1 MEGIFAIWQRD
12 ITKFFRDKAR
22 LFGSFTMPI
31 LFLLI
36 FGGGMSGTMEN
47 MMIGSMGG
55 EAGGADFNYVEFV
68 FPGIVA
74 MTLLMTSIFSAL
86 SIIEDKDF
94 GYMKEILVSPISRV
108 SIAVGKMLGAATVAT
123 IQGIILFLL
132 IPLIGLTYDFMSLI
146 QVIPFMFLLASA
158 LSGLGLLFASVIRS
172 TQGFQ
177 MTVQILVMPMIFL
190 SGALFPIN
198 NMPAWMNFIVK
209 INPVTYGVDVMKK
222 IMIDVDTLSPVIRE
236 AMGLNLSVFGRQ
248 VTFFEEIL
256 FILVFAIILVLLAT
270 MSFRKANA

>member
-1 MEGIFAIWQRD
+1 MEGIIAIWQRD
-12 ITKFFRDKAR
+12 LMKFFRDKAR

-36 FGGGMSGTMEN
+36 FGGGMSGTMETMMMGN
-47 MMIGSMGG
+47 MPDGTAS
-55 EAGGADFNYVEFV
+55 FNYVEFV

-74 MTLLMTSIFSAL
+74 MTLLMTSVFSAM
-86 SIIEDKDF
+86 SVIEDKDK

-108 SIAVGKMLGAATVAT
+108 SIAIGKMLGAATVAT

-132 IPLIGLTYDFMSLI
+132 IPFLGLSYGIMNLL
-146 QVIPFMFLLASA
+146 QVIPFMFLFGAA
-158 LSGLGLLFASVIRS
+158 LSGLGLLFASIIRS

-190 SGALFPIN
+190 SGALFPVS
-198 NMPAWMNFIVK
+198 NMPAWMDVIVK

-222 IMIDVDTLSPVIRE
+222 LMIDTSELSPVVIE
-236 AMGLNLSVFGRQ
+236 AMGLNIEVFGRQ
-248 VTFFEEIL
+248 VTIFEEIL
-256 FILVFAIILVLLAT
+256 FIAAFAAVLVFFAT
-270 MSFRKANA
+270 ISFKRANA

>member
-1 MEGIFAIWQRD
+1 MEGIYGIWQRD
-12 ITKFFRDKAR
+12 LTKFFRDKAR

-47 MMIGSMGG
+47 MMAGSMGG
-55 EAGGADFNYVEFV
+55 EAGNFNYVEFV

-74 MTLLMTSIFSAL
+74 MTLLMTSVFSAL

-108 SIAVGKMLGAATVAT
+108 SIAVGKMIGAATVAT

-132 IPLIGLTYDFMSLI
+132 IPFLGLSYDWLALL
-146 QVIPFMFLLASA
+146 QVIPFMFLLACA

-198 NMPAWMNFIVK
+198 NMPAWMDIIVK

-222 IMIDVDTLSPVIRE
+222 IMIDLDNLSPAVIE
-236 AMGLNLSVFGRQ
+236 AMGLNITVFGRQ
-248 VTFFEEIL
+248 VTIWEEIL
-256 FILVFAIILVLLAT
+256 FILIFAVILVLLAT
-270 MSFRKANA
+270 VSFRKANA

>member
-47 MMIGSMGG
+47 MMASGLG
-55 EAGGADFNYVEFV
+55 EQAGDFNYIEFV

-74 MTLLMTSIFSAL
+74 MTLLMTSVFSAL

-123 IQGIILFLL
+123 IQGIILFML
-132 IPLIGLTYDFMSLI
+132 IPFLGLSYDLLSLV
-146 QVIPFMFLLASA
+146 QVIPFMFLLACA

-177 MTVQILVMPMIFL
+177 MTVQVLVMPMIFL
-190 SGALFPIN
+190 SGALFPVN
-198 NMPAWMNFIVK
+198 NMPAWMDIIVK

-222 IMIDVDTLSPVIRE
+222 IMIDVDSLSPAVME
-236 AMGLNLSVFGRQ
+236 AMGLNITVFGRQ
-248 VTFFEEIL
+248 VTIFEEII
-256 FILVFAIILVLLAT
+256 FIAAFAALLVLFAT
-270 MSFRKANA
+270 ISFRRANA

>member
-1 MEGIFAIWQRD
+1 MEGIYAIWQRD
-12 ITKFFRDKAR
+12 LLKFFRDKAR

-36 FGGGMSGTMEN
+36 FGGGLSGTMES
-47 MMIGSMGG
+47 MMGSMAGAG
-55 EAGGADFNYVEFV
+55 EGFNYVEFV

-74 MTLLMTSIFSAL
+74 MTLLMTSIFSSL

-132 IPLIGLTYDFMSLI
+132 IPLLGLSYSIVSLL
-146 QVIPFMFLLASA
+146 QVLPFMFLFAAA
-158 LSGLGLLFASVIRS
+158 LSGLGLLIASLIRS

-177 MTVQILVMPMIFL
+177 MIVQVLVMPMIFL

-198 NMPAWMNFIVK
+198 NMPAWMDIIVK
-209 INPVTYGVDVMKK
+209 LNPVTYGVDVMKK
-222 IMIDVDTLSPVIRE
+222 IMIDVDSLSPQVQN
-236 AMGLNLSVFGRQ
+236 AMGLNLDVFGRP
-248 VTFFEEIL
+248 VTMIEEIL
-256 FILVFAIILVLLAT
+256 FIAGFAALLVLLAT
-270 MSFRKANA
+270 FSFRRANA

>member
-1 MEGIFAIWQRD
+1 MEGILAIWQRD
-12 ITKFFRDKAR
+12 LTKFFRDKAR

-47 MMIGSMGG
+47 MMTGSMGA
-55 EAGGADFNYVEFV
+55 AGGAEFNYVEFV

-123 IQGIILFLL
+123 IQGIILFIL
-132 IPLIGLTYDFMSLI
+132 IPLIGLSYDYMALL
-146 QVIPFMFLLASA
+146 QVIPFMFLLGSA
-158 LSGLGLLFASVIRS
+158 LSGLGLLFASFIRS

-190 SGALFPIN
+190 SGALFPVN
-198 NMPAWMNFIVK
+198 NMPAWMDFIVK
-209 INPVTYGVDVMKK
+209 INPITYGVDVMKK
-222 IMIDVDTLSPVIRE
+222 IMIDLEGVSPVVRE
-236 AMGLNLSVFGRQ
+236 AMGLDLMVFGRQ
-248 VTFFEEIL
+248 VSVFEEIL
-256 FILVFAIILVLLAT
+256 FILGFAVLLVLLAT
-270 MSFRKANA
+270 LSFRRANA